1 MMGVA
6 EKLRDAEQREGARPD
21 GLWIINCHECVEAN
35 GKLRMENGEL
45 ADSGFIV
52 PSSIIDSQS
61 WAVAVPAGSSD
72 SSNESFQL
80 CPLLPNQYESQ
91 REKNCRAD
99 EHPAV
104 AGEVDD
110 DAVDQSA
117 GAVAQWEGGGKTRH
131 GTAASFSRR
140 RFHRQRENAR
150 AADGRADKPKS
161 AAQDQSGEI
170 GRQ

>member
-6 EKLRDAEQREGARPD
+6 EKLRDAEQREGARPN

-45 ADSGFIV
+45 ADSGFID

-61 WAVAVPAGSSD
+61 LAVAVPAGNID
-72 SSNESFQL
+72 SSSKSFQL
-80 CPLLPNQYESQ
+80 RPLLPNQYESQ
-91 REKNCRAD
+91 RAENGGAD

-104 AGEVDD
+104 AGEIDD
-110 DAVDQSA
+110 DAVDQGA

-131 GTAASFSRR
+131 GTAAPFGRR
-140 RFHRQRENAR
+140 RLHRQCKNAR
-150 AADGRADKPKS
+150 AADGRADKPKR
-161 AAQDQSGEI
+161 AAQD
-170 GRQ
+170 